1 MSAAD
6 PANLLLIDQIRA
18 ASRLMVRELGFM
30 QNTLAATNYAASAVH
45 ALLETG
51 FRKRITAAQLSEFL
65 GLEKSSVSRMVRKLV
80 EADELREEA
89 CDDDGR
95 VKWLVLTAR
104 GKRTVAR
111 IIAFGRTQVAGAL
124 AQLAPQQQQAASHG
138 LSVYAQAL
146 ARRRMSPQ
154 EAEGLIAA
162 MPVEVVAGYQ
172 PGALGRMVQM
182 QAEFYARSV
191 GFGSFFESKVAAGL
205 AEFLPRLAQPCNG
218 LWLAVQ
224 AGRVI
229 GAVAIDGEDLGERRA
244 HLRWFIVDDDVR
256 GAGVG
261 KRLLAEALAFCDA
274 QGFASV
280 QLWTFE
286 GLAAARRLYETHG
299 FHLVEQWTGEQW
311 GKAMVEQRFERP
323 GRAGDR

>member
-6 PANLLLIDQIRA
+6 PADMLLIDQIRA

-30 QNTLAATNYAASAVH
+30 QSTLAATNYAASAVH
-45 ALLETG
+45 ALLEIG
-51 FRKRITAAQLSEFL
+51 SRKRITAAQLSEFL

-80 EADELREEA
+80 DADELREEA
-89 CDDDGR
+89 CSDDGR

-104 GKRTVAR
+104 GKRTVAK
-111 IIAFGRTQVAGAL
+111 IIAFGRTQVVGAL

-138 LSVYAQAL
+138 LSIYAQAL
-146 ARRRMSPQ
+146 ARRRMSPG
-154 EAEGLIAA
+154 EADSLIALI
-162 MPVEVVAGYQ
+162 PVEVVAGYQ

-205 AEFLPRLAQPCNG
+205 AQFLPRLTQPCNG

-229 GAVAIDGEDLGERRA
+229 GAVAIDGEDLGEGRA
-244 HLRWFIVDDDVR
+244 HLRWFIVDDGVR

-280 QLWTFE
+280 QLWTFD
-286 GLAAARRLYETHG
+286 GLTAARRLYETHG
-299 FHLVEQWTGEQW
+299 FRLVEQWTGEQW
-311 GKAMVEQRFERP
+311 GKAMVEQRFERV
-323 GRAGDR
+323 GNLR